1 MVEAVVLEAAE
12 VGVMVEVVVGEED
25 RVDIYIDLEDVMGVG
40 IVSLV
45 IGVHGELG
53 RVGLLIGHYHAIVRG
68 VAL

>member
-1 MVEAVVLEAAE
+1 MVEAAE
-12 VGVMVEVVVGEED
+12 VGAVAEVAVGEED
-25 RVDIYIDLEDVMGVG
+25 LVDIYIDLEDVMGVG